1 MAVKVYHDSDADLS
15 IVQNKRITFVGYGN
29 QGKMISINSPR
40 FMQALTLLYMYCRL
54 RPSK

>member
-29 QGKMISINSPR
+29 QGKIISINSPR